1 MVAPVVSDPS
11 ENKSQQRDFPFY
23 DGKPITISAGQWLV
37 VLVGISAGFA
47 CLTLPILPFSG
58 EFGLFIRALL
68 FVLLPLIAFYLITG
82 PHWTLLFCRIKGVD
96 VALIAGFAALN
107 LVISIFIGMLVMF
120 FFGADANATIA
131 GLVGQSSASLELFF
145 LSTIPQLLGEELL
158 TILPFL
164 AILQF
169 AYARMGLSRRKAV
182 VVAWLLSS
190 LLFGLV
196 HLPTYNWNWV
206 QCIVVIGSARL
217 VLTLAYLKT
226 KNIWVSTGAHIIN
239 DWSIFMLVILGASM
253 N

>member
-1 MVAPVVSDPS
+1 
-11 ENKSQQRDFPFY
+11 
-23 DGKPITISAGQWLV
+23 
-37 VLVGISAGFA
+37 
-47 CLTLPILPFSG
+47 
-58 EFGLFIRALL
+58 
-68 FVLLPLIAFYLITG
+68 
-82 PHWTLLFCRIKGVD
+82 
-96 VALIAGFAALN
+96 
-107 LVISIFIGMLVMF
+107 MF